1 MADFFDA
8 DKFFFADVVCEDGTT
23 YREPRHYRDLGRKEN
38 GLYKSASWSD
48 VVIHDVPLDE
58 TINFSYEI
66 DYVEQ
71 ILNQSQIGGEQ
82 DATMV
87 TMVTMVNGRE
97 NVLLPPNEGEL
108 NISVSQRNKWLN
120 RLQKVSLNPMTL
132 PEAKKKRKS
141 IERYPVKPKSKKQ
154 VRDEK
159 FHTSSEKFQEMVD
172 EKDTKCVE
180 DLVVM
185 IHKKGDYEYF
195 GPNNACRR
203 KKYSPFC
210 IPHHLVYPVVQ
221 WDKIWSAMDTFEL
234 GKKREYYYI
243 CPGKCYGH
251 DGASIYFYDPK
262 SDDLNFDFDF
272 DNDSI
277 TTFTPNMTFPFPYKS
292 NHYE

>member
-23 YREPRHYRDLGRKEN
+23 YREPRHYRDLGRKED

-48 VVIHDVPLDE
+48 VVIHDVSLDD
-58 TINFSYEI
+58 TINFSHEI

-87 TMVTMVNGRE
+87 TMVNGRE
-97 NVLLPPNEGEL
+97 NVLLPPNDGEL

-159 FHTSSEKFQEMVD
+159 FHTSSEKFKEMVD
-172 EKDTKCVE
+172 EKDTKFVE

-185 IHKKGDYEYF
+185 IHKKDDYEYF
-195 GPNNACRR
+195 GPNNPFRR

-234 GKKREYYYI
+234 GRKREYYYI

-251 DGASIYFYDPK
+251 DGASIYFLEPK
-262 SDDLNFDFDF
+262 SDDFDFDF

-277 TTFTPNMTFPFPYKS
+277 ITFTPDLTFPFPYKS

>member
-1 MADFFDA
+1 MSDFFDA
-8 DKFFFADVVCEDGTT
+8 DKFFFVDVVCKDGST
-23 YREPRHYRDLGRKEN
+23 YREPRHYRDLGEKE
-38 GLYKSASWSD
+38 GMFYKDVPWSS
-48 VVIHDVPLDE
+48 VVIHNVPLDD
-58 TINFSYEI
+58 TIIFSNEI

-82 DATMV
+82 GEI
-87 TMVTMVNGRE
+87 MVTMVNGRE
-97 NVLLPPNEGEL
+97 NVLLPPNDGEF
-108 NISVSQRNKWLN
+108 SVKVSHRNKWLN
-120 RLQKVSLNPMTL
+120 RLHKVSLNPINL

-141 IERYPVKPKSKKQ
+141 IEKYPVKPKSKKQ

-159 FHTSSEKFQEMVD
+159 FHTLSEKFQEMVD

-185 IHKKGDYEYF
+185 IHKKDDYEYL

-210 IPHHLVYPVVQ
+210 IPQHLVYPVVQ
-221 WDKIWSAMDTFEL
+221 WDKIWSAMDTFEM

-251 DGASIYFYDPK
+251 DGASIYFHDPK
-262 SDDLNFDFDF
+262 GEDLNFDF

-277 TTFTPNMTFPFPYKS
+277 TTFTPDLTFPFPYKS